1 MASWEPVSALSYF
14 VQPMGLKVLFAL
26 LLVFTQAIIIV
37 VTIRICRHFLSRTLS
52 RILRN
57 LEEVTFFQITDEGSQ
72 EILDEATILLLHS
85 RRHQEFAA

>member
-1 MASWEPVSALSYF
+1 MASWEPVTALSYF
-14 VQPMGLKVLFAL
+14 AQPMGLKVLFAL
-26 LLVFTQAIIIV
+26 VILFSQAFIIV
-37 VTIRICRHFLSRTLS
+37 VAIRMCRHFLSRTLS

-85 RRHQEFAA
+85 RRHHEFAA

>member
-14 VQPMGLKVLFAL
+14 VQPMGLKALFAL

-57 LEEVTFFQITDEGSQ
+57 LEEVTFFQITNEGSQ
-72 EILDEATILLLHS
+72 EILDEASILMLHQ
-85 RRHQEFAA
+85 RRHHFTP

>member
-14 VQPMGLKVLFAL
+14 VQAMGLKVLLAL

-37 VTIRICRHFLSRTLS
+37 VAIRICRHFLSRTLS

-57 LEEVTFFQITDEGSQ
+57 LEEVTFFQITNEGSQ
-72 EILDEATILLLHS
+72 EILDEASILMLHQ
-85 RRHQEFAA
+85 RRHHFTP

>member
-14 VQPMGLKVLFAL
+14 VQSMGLKVLIAL
-26 LLVFTQAIIIV
+26 LLVFTQAFIIV
-37 VTIRICRHFLSRTLS
+37 VAIRICRQFLPRTLS

-85 RRHQEFAA
+85 RRHHEFAA

>member
-1 MASWEPVSALSYF
+1 MAPWEPVSALSYF
-14 VQPMGLKVLFAL
+14 VQTMGLKVLLAL

-57 LEEVTFFQITDEGSQ
+57 LEEVTFFQITNEGSQ
-72 EILDEATILLLHS
+72 EILDEASILMLHQ
-85 RRHQEFAA
+85 RRHHFTP

>member
-14 VQPMGLKVLFAL
+14 VQPMGLKALFAL

-37 VTIRICRHFLSRTLS
+37 VAIRICRHFLSRTLS

-57 LEEVTFFQITDEGSQ
+57 LEEVTFFQITNEGSQ
-72 EILDEATILLLHS
+72 EILDEASILMLHQ
-85 RRHQEFAA
+85 RRHNFTP